1 MHCVWLVVP
10 LLMSSTVHRTVNSP
24 SFNMRGHVH
33 GCMMVL
39 SSMCGHPCPF
49 LFTQTATN
57 LGRKLSQ
64 AGVKVDHYGSLD
76 IDSDPKQQLELIQV
90 L

>member
-1 MHCVWLVVP
+1 MRDHAGKESACTVFGCWYQC
-10 LLMSSTVHRTVNSP
+10 LMSSTVHRTVNSP
-24 SFNMRGHVH
+24 SFNV
-33 GCMMVL
+33 
-39 SSMCGHPCPF
+39 CGHPCLF

-64 AGVKVDHYGSLD
+64 AGVKVDHNGSLD

>member
-1 MHCVWLVVP
+1 M
-10 LLMSSTVHRTVNSP
+10 MSSTIHRTVNSP
-24 SFNMRGHVH
+24 SFNV
-33 GCMMVL
+33 
-39 SSMCGHPCPF
+39 CGHPCLL

-64 AGVKVDHYGSLD
+64 AGVKVDHNGSLD